1 MKVWCTKKG
10 NGDILAI
17 ERAIRL
23 SIERAI
29 RLSDLVGVLQ
39 YTSSTWVTTDFH
51 LKRGT
56 NRS

>member
-23 SIERAI
+23 F
-29 RLSDLVGVLQ
+29 DLVGVLQ